1 MSTTFVKLDD
11 FMLHMIEEIQ
21 ELEIFFQVN
30 CGVPASDDGAE
41 LITSALVLYHK
52 FLMNDAKKY
61 GFKSVKED
69 I

>member
-1 MSTTFVKLDD
+1 MNKTFVELDD
-11 FMLHMIEEIQ
+11 FMLHLLEEIL

-30 CGVPASDDGAE
+30 CGVPASDDGAD

-61 GFKSVKED
+61 GYEPVKED
-69 I
+69 K